1 MLGAKGCDMSLLSRI
16 FGIPSFAGSTN
27 ALLVELTLPTLTD
40 PQRAELKVRTIQ
52 FLQNIGS
59 PGISQETALADLNQ
73 ASRMTQLNLLA
84 LAMRELG
91 YKPSLSSERLRSIR
105 DPFASDL
112 VNEHALRAVAR
123 RLKWKYGV
131 EASLSIESIT
141 FDTW

>member
-1 MLGAKGCDMSLLSRI
+1 MGFLGRL

-40 PQRAELKVRTIQ
+40 PQRAELKVRAIQ

-59 PGISQETALADLNQ
+59 PGMSPETALADLNQ
-73 ASRMTQLNLLA
+73 ASRMTQLNVLA
-84 LAMRELG
+84 LAMKELG
-91 YKPSLSSERLRSIR
+91 YKPSLSSERLRKVR
-105 DPFASDL
+105 DPFAPDL

-131 EASLSIESIT
+131 EASLSVESIT
-141 FDTW
+141 FDSW

>member
-1 MLGAKGCDMSLLSRI
+1 MGLLGRI

-40 PQRAELKVRTIQ
+40 AQRAQLKVRAIQ

-59 PGISQETALADLNQ
+59 PGMSPETALADLNQ

-84 LAMRELG
+84 LAMKELG
-91 YKPSLSSERLRSIR
+91 YKPALSSERLRTVR
-105 DPFASDL
+105 DPFAHDL

-131 EASLSIESIT
+131 EASLSHESIT
-141 FDTW
+141 FDSW